1 MRPAV
6 IVLGLSVALDV
17 VFGFL
22 FAVTEHVSAWIGLY
36 WATTTASTVG
46 YGDVTPR
53 GWAPHL
59 IAVAVMLTVIPLFS
73 AVFSLLTTGLTK
85 KHVDRRHEELKKHI
99 DLKHAEM
106 REHVKEVHRGR
117 PGSDPGVDSKPGGG

>member
-1 MRPAV
+1 MRPAF

-22 FAVTEHVSAWIGLY
+22 FGLTEHVPAWTGLY

-46 YGDVTPR
+46 YGDVTPH
-53 GWAPHL
+53 GWAPHI

-85 KHVDRRHEELKKHI
+85 KHVDRRHEELKRHVDQKHEE
-99 DLKHAEM
+99 LKQ
-106 REHVKEVHRGR
+106 HVSEVQSGR
-117 PGSDPGVDSKPGGG
+117 PCSDTGVDSQSGSG